1 MARHTTTKEEKGG
14 GTSEDDAY
22 RASSAA
28 FATLIFALQAVGN
41 LSAMVLPCMSDSAQ
55 SEYTRVQLDGVM
67 GMLYAPLCV
76 FTLSNFVAVYLFKD
90 GLTFTRRETAVYYFS
105 NLIGSLLS
113 LFATV
118 QITVYSAKVALGSAA
133 CVLHIVAAG
142 VCLYRVGVAAQRDPG
157 KFIRYGGVRWG
168 KGIRRLCLWG
178 VGDSLSATAVV
189 HVCCLNVST
198 FCVVMASGQSPAV
211 SGLVVTAVVAT
222 HVGLWTNIVAFS
234 VATLLGMADRIPP
247 ALSATHYVANLVPSG
262 VMLYCA
268 LAIISTKGISAA
280 IGGAF
285 AIAFAIIDM
294 LVVLARAW
302 AVWRGVRK
310 SSPPLASSAV

>member
-1 MARHTTTKEEKGG
+1 MARHATTKEERG
-14 GTSEDDAY
+14 GTPEDDAY

-41 LSAMVLPCMSDSAQ
+41 LSAMVLPCMSDSTQ
-55 SEYTRVQLDGVM
+55 SEFIRVRLDGVM

-90 GLTFTRRETAVYYFS
+90 GLTFTKRETAAYYFA

-118 QITVYSAKVALGSAA
+118 QITVYSQKFALGSAA
-133 CVLHIVAAG
+133 CVIHITAAG
-142 VCLYRVGVAAQRDPG
+142 TCLYRVGVAAQRDAG
-157 KFIRYGGVRWG
+157 KFIRYGGVRWS
-168 KGIRRLCLWG
+168 KGVKRLCLWG

-189 HVCCLNVST
+189 HVCCLIVST
-198 FCVVMASGQSPAV
+198 FCVVMASGQSLAV

-234 VATLLGMADRIPP
+234 VATLLGMADQIPP
-247 ALSATHYVANLVPSG
+247 ALSVTHYVVNLAPSG

-268 LAIISTKGISAA
+268 LAIISTEGISATV
-280 IGGAF
+280 GGAF

-310 SSPPLASSAV
+310 SPPPLASNAV